1 MGVSGRNQTADL
13 RIWRPNALP
22 NSLITKIN
30 FMYSTTKLK
39 ICHLLYAISF
49 QVAFDI
55 ANRIGILDVCQRLLH
70 SVQSSLWLSD
80 RASGCKFS
88 QWTPVFFLFP
98 RSLQIKLF
106 LRKLS
111 QLIMIKGM
119 WRRII
124 SHFR

>member
-1 MGVSGRNQTADL
+1 MGVSGRNQTVDL

-39 ICHLLYAISF
+39 ICHLFYSISF

-80 RASGCKFS
+80 RASEREI
-88 QWTPVFFLFP
+88 P
-98 RSLQIKLF
+98 RSGVQILAMDSGIFPFPTLF
-106 LRKLS
+106 TN
-111 QLIMIKGM
+111 Q
-119 WRRII
+119 II
-124 SHFR
+124 S